1 MASSPKKKLYLRL
14 FMIPIRHKNASYY
27 IAYTFLI
34 ALCIL
39 ISTVIMIDQH
49 ETLKYYL
56 DFYSTKEPTMSAKK
70 GGMRNSSAGSNAF
83 IKAVSI
89 LGERNSGTTWI
100 YEWVYSPSILFYFRA
115 VTNHLIGTWTYASI
129 ILYQWNEDWPGTSIG
144 FRMKMLILEVLWMKK
159 TLSWLPCFA
168 IRLNGW
174 KRWGKG
180 WVHLP
185 N

>member
-1 MASSPKKKLYLRL
+1 
-14 FMIPIRHKNASYY
+14 
-27 IAYTFLI
+27 
-34 ALCIL
+34 
-39 ISTVIMIDQH
+39 
-49 ETLKYYL
+49 
-56 DFYSTKEPTMSAKK
+56 
-70 GGMRNSSAGSNAF
+70 
-83 IKAVSI
+83 
-89 LGERNSGTTWI
+89 
-100 YEWVYSPSILFYFRA
+100 VYSPSILFYFRA

-129 ILYQWNEDWPGTSIG
+129 ILYQWKEDWPGTSIG

-174 KRWGKG
+174 RRWGKG